1 MNLTVNTLYV
11 CLEEPTAPRIERI
24 LWIEQGGP
32 RIATIDIQDKK
43 AWPIMHD
50 RTFLEERFAS
60 GAIHQLKI
68 DPYQHLRQRDEAFE
82 PQHRAQ
88 RDQAYEL
95 IEDIVEHHEGELF
108 FSCVLGPLV
117 QKAVKAAKE
126 RKRAGA
132 EGGCEKKRPKMR
144 GCSKTT
150 IYQYLRLYWQRGQT
164 RNALLPAYD
173 RCGAKGLKRTLHG
186 PKRGRPSKKALQTGI
201 PTGVNITDEI
211 KEIFRQGT
219 RIFYDT
225 PKKRGKLEAFERIL
239 ARFFNKGKDPDPD
252 GIPIP
257 IMPSVDEMPSF
268 RQYQYWYNNE
278 WDIARSTI
286 AREGMGAYNLRS
298 RAAIGSLR
306 SLIPGPGYLYE
317 IDATVA
323 DVYLVSAF
331 NRRRIIGRAVIYVVI
346 DVFSNL
352 IVGVSVS
359 FEGPSWIGAMLALEN
374 MALDKVAFCR
384 EYGFAISKRE
394 WPSHHLPREILAD
407 RGELLSKNSDSLTNS
422 LHIRVS
428 NTPPYRADWKGCVER
443 HFRLLN
449 DTYCSWVPGRVDDY
463 PRRDQRDYRHDAKM
477 TLHDFRKFIIDCVLE
492 HNTTYRVP
500 DDNLD
505 PAIIAAGIDPYPC
518 NLWEWGITNRMGALN
533 EVTRDEMRLAL
544 LPRDEASVTREGI
557 RFHNTRYTC
566 DLAERENWFGKVR
579 SGERESWKVP
589 VIYDPRA
596 LDRIYLPLDNGRDLQ
611 ECKRTQR
618 DAGRYRNYDWY
629 DIDDMV
635 ELQAQRARD
644 AASRELQERVRH
656 RTRRDHI
663 VGEATRK
670 TDEAREEGETK
681 ADRTRDMQG
690 GRLTERQ
697 RGRNENRWNIQHE
710 GSPHASQPG
719 EQAMRDDAAKTSRS
733 KRVTLLQKAQKGGK

>member
-1 MNLTVNTLYV
+1 MNLTVNMLFL
-11 CLEEPTAPRIERI
+11 CQEEPAPPRIERI
-24 LWIEQGGP
+24 LWIEPGGP

-60 GAIHQLKI
+60 GAIHQLKS
-68 DPYQHLRQRDEAFE
+68 DPYQHLRQPDEAFKPE
-82 PQHRAQ
+82 YCLQ

-95 IEDIVEHHEGELF
+95 IKDIVEHHEGELF
-108 FSCVLGPLV
+108 FSHVLGPLV

-126 RKRAGA
+126 RKRSNE
-132 EGGCEKKRPKMR
+132 EGGEKKLAKVR
-144 GCSKTT
+144 GSSKT
-150 IYQYLRLYWQRGQT
+150 IAYQYLRLYWQRGQT
-164 RNALLPAYD
+164 PNALLPAYD
-173 RCGAKGLKRTLHG
+173 NCGAKGEKRTLHG
-186 PKRGRPSKKALQTGI
+186 PKRGRPSKKALQEGL
-201 PTGVNITDEI
+201 PTGVNITDAI

-225 PKKRGKLEAFERIL
+225 PKKRGKREAFERIL

-252 GIPIP
+252 KIPIP

-278 WDIARSTI
+278 WDTIRSTI
-286 AREGMGAYNLRS
+286 AREGIGAYNLRS

-306 SLIPGPGYLYE
+306 PAIPGPGYLYE

-359 FEGPSWIGAMLALEN
+359 FEGPSWVGAMLALEN
-374 MALDKVAFCR
+374 MALDKVAFCK
-384 EYGFAISKRE
+384 EYGFDISERE

-407 RGELLSKNSDSLTNS
+407 RGELLSKNSDNLTNS
-422 LHIRVS
+422 LHIRMS
-428 NTPPYRADWKGCVER
+428 NTPPYRPDWKGCVER
-443 HFRLLN
+443 HFRLLK
-449 DTYCSWVPGRVDDY
+449 DTYCSWVPGRVDDH
-463 PRRDQRDYRHDAKM
+463 PMRDQPDYRHDAKM

-500 DDNLD
+500 EDHLD
-505 PAIIAAGIDPYPC
+505 QAIIAAGIDPYPC
-518 NLWEWGITNRMGALN
+518 NLWEWGINNRMGVLN

-544 LPRDEASVTREGI
+544 LPREEVSVTREGI
-557 RFHNTRYTC
+557 RFHNSRYTC
-566 DLAERENWFGKVR
+566 DLAKRENWFGKVR

-589 VIYDPRA
+589 IIYDPRA
-596 LDRIYLPLDNGRDLQ
+596 LDRIYIPLNNGKDLE
-611 ECKRTQR
+611 ECKRTQK
-618 DAGRYRNYDWY
+618 DVDKYRNYDWF

-644 AASRELQERVRH
+644 AASRELQARVRH

-663 VGEATRK
+663 IGEATRK

-697 RGRNENRWNIQHE
+697 HGRDKDPWDIQQE
-710 GSPHASQPG
+710 GPSHTSRPG
-719 EQAMRDDAAKTSRS
+719 EKTTGGDTPKTSKA
-733 KRVTLLQKAQKGGK
+733 KRVTLLQKAQNGGK